1 MAAAKIAA
9 QLGVARHLVDD
20 FDILVIVARR
30 KMKPLRI
37 AGRAVAHLE
46 AQEIDLVELAA
57 GGAIIGDRRRVGL
70 HQGTE
75 IIEKL
80 MPDVWLPLPLCGR
93 YSCRPRS

>member
-1 MAAAKIAA
+1 VAAAKIAA

-20 FDILVIVARR
+20 IDFLVIIAGG

-37 AGRAVAHLE
+37 ASRAIAHLE

-57 GGAIIGDRRRVGL
+57 GGAIVGDRRRIGL

-80 MPDVWLPLPLCGR
+80 IPAVWLPLPDCGR
-93 YSCRPRS
+93 